1 MRRARRRRARR
12 SSSTRRRRPKR
23 SCARSADDGDGREG
37 VAAGRDDDDRGT
49 TRVAPRLRTRLDGPP
64 AVSDPSPP
72 PAQLDWLEALGAAR
86 AAGESCV
93 LVTVAEAK
101 GSSPR
106 ESGAK
111 MLVRADGRFAGSIG
125 GGHLEH
131 QALARA
137 AALIAAGDPA
147 PRLEPLA
154 LGAQLGQCCGGRVT
168 LLYEV
173 FVAAGRVLALFGAG
187 HVGKEVVAVL
197 EGLPLRIRWID
208 SRADQF
214 PAAARPG
221 VETLV
226 APHPADEVRDLPAG
240 ALLVA
245 MTHSHDLDLAIAEQ
259 ALRRGD
265 LAYVGVIGSATKAAR
280 FRARLAAKGIDAGA
294 LHCPIGVPGLKA
306 KHPRAVAVAL
316 AAELL
321 PLLGPI

>member
-1 MRRARRRRARR
+1 MN
-12 SSSTRRRRPKR
+12 SPLPPKTG
-23 SCARSADDGDGREG
+23 AK
-37 VAAGRDDDDRGT
+37 
-49 TRVAPRLRTRLDGPP
+49 
-64 AVSDPSPP
+64 P

-86 AAGESCV
+86 AAGESCA
-93 LVTVAEAK
+93 LVTVADAK

-131 QALARA
+131 RALERA
-137 AALIAAGDPA
+137 AALIAAGDA
-147 PRLEPLA
+147 TPRFETLV

-173 FVAAGRVLALFGAG
+173 FAATRRTLALFGAG

-197 EGLPLRIRWID
+197 EGLPLHVLWID
-208 SRADQF
+208 ARAEQF
-214 PAAARPG
+214 PAATSPGVTMTLAARP
-221 VETLV
+221 E
-226 APHPADEVRDLPAG
+226 DEVKDLPPG
-240 ALLVA
+240 ALVVV
-245 MTHSHDLDLAIAEQ
+245 MTHSHDLDLAIAER
-259 ALRRGD
+259 ALRRSD
-265 LAYVGVIGSATKAAR
+265 LGYVGVIGSQTKAAR
-280 FRARLAAKGIDAGA
+280 FRARLAERGIDSAA

-306 KHPRAVAVAL
+306 KQPRAVAIAL